1 MNGVL
6 NSVEILDKKA
16 QLKKE
21 ALEMINTCKQE
32 IRMFTDEEQNRYDNI
47 EKEIRKL
54 NDAYKDLN
62 ESLVVENNYKPIK
75 NTKTME
81 KRFSLIKTIND
92 IAGHR
97 NLDEVSVAV
106 GEAGKEE
113 MRKSGMA
120 FGGDFQLPVEELRA
134 NEITVTAE
142 GQDLVP
148 TEIFDIITPIRS
160 KNILVQA
167 GAKFMTGLVGDVQVP
182 VMSAGNVSWEGEID
196 AAGVKADTFS
206 SVKLQPKR
214 LTAYVDISK
223 QLLNQ
228 DSIGVENTIR
238 QDLVKAINAKLEA
251 TILGDG
257 DGKEGGL
264 TVVAPEGLF
273 KGVNVHGA
281 STVWSAT
288 TMAKI
293 AEVESALDGKE
304 SSADYK
310 YIVNPKAKAALR
322 SAAKGNNVS
331 ESLYSNNEIDGTPA
345 LCSAYVP
352 ENLFAFGDF
361 SNVVIGQWGAVD
373 IVVDTVTQATKG
385 CVRLVVNAYFD
396 AKVLRSGSFS
406 FGSVSTE
413 PAQ

>member
-1 MNGVL
+1 
-6 NSVEILDKKA
+6 
-16 QLKKE
+16 
-21 ALEMINTCKQE
+21 
-32 IRMFTDEEQNRYDNI
+32 
-47 EKEIRKL
+47 
-54 NDAYKDLN
+54 
-62 ESLVVENNYKPIK
+62 
-75 NTKTME
+75 
-81 KRFSLIKTIND
+81 
-92 IAGHR
+92 
-97 NLDEVSVAV
+97 
-106 GEAGKEE
+106 
-113 MRKSGMA
+113 
-120 FGGDFQLPVEELRA
+120 
-134 NEITVTAE
+134 
-142 GQDLVP
+142 
-148 TEIFDIITPIRS
+148 
-160 KNILVQA
+160 
-167 GAKFMTGLVGDVQVP
+167 
-182 VMSAGNVSWEGEID
+182 MSAGNVSWEGEID

-264 TVVAPEGLF
+264 VVVAPEGLF

-322 SAAKGNNVS
+322 SAAKGSNVS

-413 PAQ
+413 PAE